1 MPPALRLSFNEG
13 LFLYYRQYLIK
24 LSAVDNVEQAIEK
37 ITNGNP
43 ERQNCKPV
51 LFEKWHPL
59 VSMGKSLVFDK
70 LSEEDI
76 APDRAQSESDGI
88 KNQPEYD
95 VFCCYFRPVFL
106 CCVLDRYNI
115 SQIPGCFHNSTNVLP
130 R

>member
-37 ITNGNP
+37 ITNRNP
-43 ERQNCKPV
+43 KRQNCKPV

-76 APDRAQSESDGI
+76 APDRAQSESDRI

-95 VFCCYFRPVFL
+95 FFCRYFGPVFL
-106 CCVLDRYNI
+106 FSGMDVYNI
-115 SQIPGCFHNSTNVLP
+115 SQVPGYFHNRINISP
-130 R
+130 H